1 VAAAAS
7 LAAVRRV
14 ARWWK
19 WRRSGWSF
27 MRHRGRVVSGGYGG
41 GVAGGC
47 GGGLGEAAV
56 AVVPYLLASM
66 WWRVA
71 TWIMGQLLDRAEYA
85 YF

>member
-1 VAAAAS
+1 
-7 LAAVRRV
+7 
-14 ARWWK
+14 
-19 WRRSGWSF
+19 
-27 MRHRGRVVSGGYGG
+27 MRHRGRVVSG
-41 GVAGGC
+41 GGC